1 MRSFRT
7 KSLAGFAALMLLM
20 AACGESDDST
30 AEAGTNETTSGSDDG
45 GGESQFDRSPKVRI
59 MTIAPVNVGT
69 WDPQHHK
76 TYSEVAKDQ
85 GWDMEI
91 AEAVPY
97 GEAEQ
102 VLTQW
107 GEDKVDVVFAPDSG
121 FGEAVLK
128 VAPKYPDTV
137 FAVMS
142 ALAPT
147 DLENVTSYAPD
158 YCEMG
163 YMAGAI
169 GALSTE
175 SGEVG
180 VVSGLPVP
188 AVEQFF
194 NGAEQGVAAT
204 DDTVSI
210 ELAYSGDWVDA
221 VKKAETAAGLI
232 SAGADV
238 IFSFDTVPTA
248 TDQRVEE
255 LGKNIIGIF
264 ADEKPFAPNAV
275 ITSVVINWQG
285 YAETVEAVM
294 NGEFEGSNHILGFQD
309 GMLDVLPSGSADL
322 DAQIDEIQSQLE
334 NGGVQISG
342 ECG

>member
-1 MRSFRT
+1 MTMRTTGR
-7 KSLAGFAALMLLM
+7 KSLAAITALLLVLLAAG
-20 AACGESDDST
+20 CGGSDDS
-30 AEAGTNETTSGSDDG
+30 AASSN
-45 GGESQFDRSPKVRI
+45 GGEGGSGGEAAFDRDPKVRV

-76 TYSEVAKDQ
+76 TYSAVAEDQ

-107 GEDKVDVVFAPDSG
+107 AEEGVDVIFAPDSG
-121 FGEAVLK
+121 FGEAVVK

-142 ALAPT
+142 ALAPS
-147 DLENVTSYAPD
+147 DLDNVVSYAPD
-158 YCEMG
+158 YCQMG

-169 GALSTE
+169 SALSTE
-175 SGEVG
+175 SGKVG

-194 NGAEQGVAAT
+194 NGAEQGVEAT
-204 DDTVSI
+204 DDSVSI
-210 ELAYSGDWVDA
+210 ELSYSGDWVDA
-221 VKKAETAAGLI
+221 VKKAETAAGLV
-232 SAGADV
+232 SDGADV

-255 LGKNIIGIF
+255 LGKQIVGIF
-264 ADEKPFAPNAV
+264 ADEKPFAPEAV

-294 NGEFEGSNHILGFQD
+294 NGEFEPGTHILGFQD
-309 GMLDVLPSGSADL
+309 GMLDVLESGDAAL
-322 DAQIDEIQSQLE
+322 DERISEVQAQLE
-334 NGGVQISG
+334 GGEVEITG
-342 ECG
+342 DCG

>member
-1 MRSFRT
+1 MRTTTER
-7 KSLAGFAALMLLM
+7 KGLAVIAALLLILV
-20 AACGESDDST
+20 AAGCGGSDDS
-30 AEAGTNETTSGSDDG
+30 AASSDG
-45 GGESQFDRSPKVRI
+45 GGGDSPAASDFDRQPKVRV

-76 TYSEVAKDQ
+76 TYSEVAEEQD
-85 GWDMEI
+85 WDMEI

-107 GEDKVDVVFAPDSG
+107 AEEGVDVIFAPDSG
-121 FGEAVLK
+121 FGEAVMK

-142 ALAPT
+142 ALEPT
-147 DLENVTSYAPD
+147 DLDNVVSYAPD

-169 GALSTE
+169 AALTTE
-175 SGEVG
+175 SGKVG

-188 AVEQFF
+188 AVEQFY
-194 NGAEQGVAAT
+194 NGAEQGVEAT
-204 DDTVSI
+204 DDAVSI
-210 ELAYSGDWVDA
+210 ELSYSGDWVDA

-232 SAGADV
+232 SDGADV

-255 LGKNIIGIF
+255 LGKRIIGIF
-264 ADEKPFAPNAV
+264 ADEKPFAPEAV

-294 NGEFEGSNHILGFQD
+294 NGEFEPGTHILGFQD
-309 GMLDVLPSGSADL
+309 GMLDVLDSGDADL
-322 DAQIDEIQSQLE
+322 DERIAEIQAQLE
-334 NGGVQISG
+334 EDEVQITG
-342 ECG
+342 DCG